1 MQRMATLRRSIATLA
16 PVLAAAAVA
25 PAPAEAT
32 GYCSPTGDYCH
43 SAGKRDGV
51 VRLTLDTFA
60 FRGRVRVCVTAP
72 DDRRTCRRFRLRRRA
87 NGVHGFSV
95 RWSAH
100 FPDRGPGR
108 YRVRFR
114 YAGTSLGPADSFRR

>member
-1 MQRMATLRRSIATLA
+1 MSAAQRVISTFVPLL
-16 PVLAAAAVA
+16 VGAAVA

-32 GYCSPTGDYCH
+32 SYCSPTGDYCH

-60 FRGRVRVCVTAP
+60 FRGRVRVCVRGP
-72 DDRRTCRRFRLRRRA
+72 EDRTTCRRFRLRLSK
-87 NGVHGFSV
+87 HGLYGFDV

-100 FPDRGPGR
+100 FPDQGAGT

-114 YAGTSLGPADSFRR
+114 YAGSSLGPADTFRR